1 MLTTP
6 DTPADLD
13 DPVVDSPRGRRGPSL
28 PAWVAM
34 GFVGAFALAVLI
46 PGTSLLEPDDYA
58 YRASILAL
66 SQGHLWLTNAQYLAM
81 SHHFAVA
88 DGGHSLGITQWIHQ
102 ADGTWI
108 SEKNPGYPFFA
119 VIFQWLHLTR
129 LIPVFYG
136 ALASVALYVGG
147 RRWLGRWGGTL
158 AVGLFLSSG
167 AALVFGWRW
176 TMPTFTDAS
185 LVAIGLGLLL
195 WSCLAGDATR
205 RRRGI
210 VGAVGLLALDGAVFC
225 RYTDVVVLGT
235 VMVAIVLVSILAKEV
250 IPRRQLAWWL
260 GLQVLVGAGLLGI
273 NAVLYGSATKT
284 GYSSGE
290 ITFSFHAISG
300 NLSVM
305 PSPLLRSM
313 PMLVLALVA
322 IVVAPILFVIRRRQ
336 PERRS
341 HAGPA
346 HRGCPR
352 RDVPRHLRAVL
363 LLRLDG
369 ADGRAHRR
377 PPWWQGSRGRGQL
390 CPPHPVLRARPCT
403 DGIARRVAA
412 DPDPHVAGLRGPG
425 GTHHHGCRQLSHD
438 GNLRRHRRR
447 VPRWHPRSTWR
458 AGCGRTPR
466 DYRRVPLVPRWIQRI
481 HATGWWSGRNAS
493 GEWRV
498 HATIGLDPLRRRVV
512 AQHPEALPAEG
523 CARALSS
530 ALTAP
535 LLARSGP

>member
-336 PERRS
+336 PERRD
-341 HAGPA
+341 AA
-346 HRGCPR
+346 T
-352 RDVPRHLRAVL
+352 RDLLIVAVL
-363 LLRLDG
+363 AVMFL
-369 ADGRAHRR
+369 
-377 PPWWQGSRGRGQL
+377 
-390 CPPHPVLRARPCT
+390 
-403 DGIARRVAA
+403 GIF
-412 DPDPHVAGLRGPG
+412 GLYFCYDWTAQMGGHTGGPLGGKGPG
-425 GTHHHGCRQLSHD
+425 GGGSYVHLIRFYVPALAPMALLGAWLLTRIPTWLAFVVLAGLITMGAASYHTMATSGGIGGGFPGGTPGAL
-438 GNLRRHRRR
+438 GGLGAGGHRG
-447 VPRWHPRSTWR
+447 TI
-458 AGCGRTPR
+458 AGCPSFPGGSSGFTPPGGG
-466 DYRRVPLVPRWIQRI
+466 VGAMHP
-481 HATGWWSGRNAS
+481 GSGAFTPPS
-493 GEWRV
+493 GSIPSGGGSLPNIPKRCLPK
-498 HATIGLDPLRRRVV
+498 G
-512 AQHPEALPAEG
+512 ALAH
-523 CARALSS
+523 
-530 ALTAP
+530 
-535 LLARSGP
+535 